1 MKKHMKKIIA
11 VLMVLSL
18 VGAVGCS
25 DIDFDNDISEST
37 ENAESKLKSGAS
49 LSDDEVYAITRVESN
64 AVGKEQMFTEKS
76 QANFNANQPPTMLNW
91 SLERENLD
99 NRNQRWNNPN
109 KISYIYLFEYGRL
122 VGYYPMKGK
131 VSSVNSKLTSN
142 EQVIIADSYH
152 YQGGSYAQ
160 GTVESPSM
168 DGSYGSNGD
177 AIFFFLTDGTYM
189 EWNGHYLLFDK
200 PMKVNVEPMITYEV
214 KDKKDE
220 K

>member
-1 MKKHMKKIIA
+1 MKMNKNIKRILA
-11 VLMVLSL
+11 LGLVFSL
-18 VGAVGCS
+18 ISMVGCS
-25 DIDFDNDISEST
+25 GIT
-37 ENAESKLKSGAS
+37 EAEGIGDKTDKAESKLKSGES
-49 LSDDEVYAITRVESN
+49 LSNRELSAITQIINN

-76 QANFNANQPPTMLNW
+76 QSNFNASQPPTMLTW
-91 SLERENLD
+91 SLERENL
-99 NRNQRWNNPN
+99 NKRNQRWNDPN

-142 EQVIIADSYH
+142 EQVVIADSH
-152 YQGGSYAQ
+152 NGNGGSYAQ
-160 GTVESPSM
+160 GVVESPSM

-200 PMKVNVEPMITYEV
+200 PMKVNVEPMITYEL
-214 KDKKDE
+214 E